1 MMKPTNWGCFLSH
14 QNAAQRNMSGSTHI
28 LIDLGQFPKDGVG
41 VTLSHQKLGHVMSL
55 VKPCHACHV
64 PMFTSFTT
72 HLRCFFWLF
81 FFDFHKNF
89 KCVHHFPNTSDH
101 SLSNDVH
108 LQRHFHGFFQ
118 RFSYMF
124 IWFMDIFHMFPLCSW
139 SPLLSSTT
147 HWAAFGKYQLLRH
160 RETWHGLLEN
170 ASFVIFSVYRL
181 RLFDRL
187 FW

>member
-1 MMKPTNWGCFLSH
+1 MFSIPSKRCTAKHVREHPHPHRFGPVSEGWRWCDLKPSEAGP
-14 QNAAQRNMSGSTHI
+14 R
-28 LIDLGQFPKDGVG
+28 
-41 VTLSHQKLGHVMSL
+41 
-55 VKPCHACHV
+55 HV
-64 PMFTSFTT
+64 PGETMPCMSCSDVHKFHNTFKMF
-72 HLRCFFWLF
+72 FFDC

-187 FW
+187 F